1 MKPST
6 LLVTALS
13 LIAGAAAVDQ
23 KKQVVVTYESST
35 PDWVVNEAKDAIVAA
50 GGVIT
55 HEYNLIK

>member
-6 LLVTALS
+6 LFATVLALA
-13 LIAGAAAVDQ
+13 AGVVAVDQ
-23 KKQVVVTYESST
+23 RKQVVVTYPGNT
-35 PDWVVNEAKDAIVAA
+35 PDWVVSQAKDAIVAA